1 MEHPQNKSF
10 GDSKVM
16 SCMVDLMY
24 SLSLSCRCRGI
35 ALGLEDVHGPH
46 DVLPADRALVHPLA
60 ALGAGD
66 HVAALQENAVDRGV
80 HADPAE
86 VVVGGRQRTLLAI

>member
-1 MEHPQNKSF
+1 M
-10 GDSKVM
+10 
-16 SCMVDLMY
+16 L
-24 SLSLSCRCRGI
+24 

-46 DVLPADRALVHPLA
+46 DVLPANRALVHPLA

-66 HVAALQENAVDRGV
+66 HVTALQENAVDHSI

-86 VVVGGRQRTLLAI
+86 VVVMDRQRTLLTICKTMTRRGDWKS

>member
-1 MEHPQNKSF
+1 M
-10 GDSKVM
+10 
-16 SCMVDLMY
+16 
-24 SLSLSCRCRGI
+24 
-35 ALGLEDVHGPH
+35 HGPH

-66 HVAALQENAVDRGV
+66 HVTALQENAVDHSV

-86 VVVGGRQRTLLAI
+86 VVVLDRQRTLIPICKRKTQGGDWKC

>member
-1 MEHPQNKSF
+1 MIEGLSP
-10 GDSKVM
+10 
-16 SCMVDLMY
+16 SCG
-24 SLSLSCRCRGI
+24 SGGG
-35 ALGLEDVHGPH
+35 ALGFEDVHGPH

-80 HADPAE
+80 HADPAQ
-86 VVVGGRQRTLLAI
+86 VVVVDGQRAFLAVCGTQKHAER